1 MKKVKLSKD
10 EKTSEKKKS
19 PGESESRR
27 GRKKS
32 RREREGRGASVIYR
46 RPVLTTR
53 SSESEKSTF
62 FLIFFL
68 NFIF

>member
-1 MKKVKLSKD
+1 MKKFKLSRD
-10 EKTSEKKKS
+10 EKFSLKEKVV
-19 PGESESRR
+19 GVESRR

-53 SSESEKSTF
+53 SSE
-62 FLIFFL
+62 
-68 NFIF
+68 

>member
-10 EKTSEKKKS
+10 EKTLEEKKGS
-19 PGESESRR
+19 GSESRR

-46 RPVLTTR
+46 RPVLTRR
-53 SSESEKSTF
+53 SSEREKSTF

-68 NFIF
+68 NVIF